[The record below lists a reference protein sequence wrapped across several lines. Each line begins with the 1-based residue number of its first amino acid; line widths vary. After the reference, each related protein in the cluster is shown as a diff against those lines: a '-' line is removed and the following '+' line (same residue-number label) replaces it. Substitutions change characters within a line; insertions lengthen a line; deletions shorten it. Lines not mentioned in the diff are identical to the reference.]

1 MFYRIYGL
9 ILSVLIFSD
18 IIQYIYKLT
27 GGLCNLMC
35 YIYLLLYIF
44 NVMYTVYYHFFINKN
59 NVNWFIFMKNTII
72 YKTFDDYVKLLKVI
86 EIGAVYESRV
96 KVSIIA
102 VYINKG
108 LNKVDNLMLFSSHL
122 EKIPEQWCF
131 WIKNNS
137 IKYENLRYISY
148 NESELISIVVNSKIK
163 NMLDKV
169 NLNNKLKYFIK
180 YNNIY
185 TIAIDCL
192 QDLFTMFESV
202 LFYKYYVYE
211 KGAPDYDINNIKYKI
226 SSEEYDYVYKMYYLI
241 LKNILFY
248 IWSFEFSVFQ
258 DKNNL
263 TKIYIIDDKNLEY
276 GYHVYP
282 YDKNH
287 FNTQDL
293 FPFLVSEKDYIL
305 LKSQLHFNYKMQE
318 CLYILCS
325 LISLTSSKSVNVT
338 HVKNTDLKNVISF
351 YFKYFEK
358 FSIHT
363 IHDNDVS
370 RLKNEKAIQY
380 FNELQGIINS
390 IYGEW
395 EIEYMPNSNIFDK
408 FDDAYIELIKCA
420 KENVFH

>member
-1 MFYRIYGL
+1 M
-9 ILSVLIFSD
+9 
-18 IIQYIYKLT
+18 
-27 GGLCNLMC
+27 
-35 YIYLLLYIF
+35 
-44 NVMYTVYYHFFINKN
+44 
-59 NVNWFIFMKNTII
+59 
-72 YKTFDDYVKLLKVI
+72 
-86 EIGAVYESRV
+86 
-96 KVSIIA
+96 
-102 VYINKG
+102 
-108 LNKVDNLMLFSSHL
+108 
-122 EKIPEQWCF
+122 
-131 WIKNNS
+131 
-137 IKYENLRYISY
+137 
-148 NESELISIVVNSKIK
+148 
-163 NMLDKV
+163 
-169 NLNNKLKYFIK
+169 
-180 YNNIY
+180 
-185 TIAIDCL
+185 
-192 QDLFTMFESV
+192 
-202 LFYKYYVYE
+202 
-211 KGAPDYDINNIKYKI
+211 
-226 SSEEYDYVYKMYYLI
+226 
-241 LKNILFY
+241 
-248 IWSFEFSVFQ
+248 FQ

-390 IYGEW
+390 IYGE
-395 EIEYMPNSNIFDK
+395 
-408 FDDAYIELIKCA
+408 
-420 KENVFH
+420 